1 VDDGEGG
8 QVTDRH
14 GTEEQLRQEV
24 RELTDL
30 LRTDGSFA
38 DLRDV
43 LAARGLLVSQTLL
56 AGLIEGE
63 DEHQYGVFITAG
75 LELVRFEIGR
85 NAQLISWKIVDDP
98 DVLAEDFASAAI
110 GITMKRAGQIS

>member
-1 VDDGEGG
+1 MVRVGK
-8 QVTDRH
+8 VTDRH

-43 LAARGLLVSQTLL
+43 LAAHGLLVSQTLL
-56 AGLIEGE
+56 TGLIEGE

-85 NAQLISWKIVDDP
+85 NAQLISWEIVDDP
-98 DVLAEDFASAAI
+98 DVLAEDFAAVAI